1 MASPYFRQNINAIC
15 DRAATPRVGRA
26 ALTIGVFNARL
37 SESFGVYHLHQPF
50 GYFRSARFSMVNLI
64 MDPARVPTPENC
76 LRGDARR
83 GALSIRFKPWVD
95 RQS

>member
-1 MASPYFRQNINAIC
+1 VASPYFRQNINAIC

-64 MDPARVPTPENC
+64 VEPAPAPKSGNRPS
-76 LRGDARR
+76 GDARR
-83 GALSIRFKPWVD
+83 GALSIRLKPWAD